1 MLQHIQPTVKFSKL
15 ILVEPMISVEGG
27 HHLDILRS
35 RLISNSSQ
43 RQNTW
48 PSKEEAYKSLKRR
61 TRNWDP
67 RVVQAFMVCPFFFS
81 VYYALMRTFIIGQN
95 HAIYRNP
102 QTKVFTLSC
111 SPEQETVS
119 SITRFGKRTPLMMGV
134 FLPIW
139 F

>member
-27 HHLDILRS
+27 HHLDNLRS

-61 TRNWDP
+61 TRKWDP
-67 RVVQAFMVCPFFFS
+67 RVVQAFMVCPFFFRS
-81 VYYALMRTFIIGQN
+81 IMR
-95 HAIYRNP
+95 
-102 QTKVFTLSC
+102 
-111 SPEQETVS
+111 
-119 SITRFGKRTPLMMGV
+119 
-134 FLPIW
+134 
-139 F
+139 